1 MRNPVVLVLLALPL
15 ATLAAGAATLWIIG
29 RGGLDAVGE
38 PVRRTAQVQVRD
50 WADDEAARRLGL
62 SAELVLEGA
71 EVRLRLRGNAPKPDL
86 MLHLEHPLEAA
97 RDRDLPLQAWRDGW
111 RAPAFDPGVHW
122 RLALAPVGGGWR
134 LVGRWAP
141 GAGQA
146 TLAPALGDGGG
157 DADAAR

>member
-50 WADDEAARRLGL
+50 WAEDEAARRLGL
-62 SAELVLEGA
+62 SAELTLEGA
-71 EVRLRLRGNAPKPDL
+71 EVRLRLRGNAPETDL
-86 MLHLEHPLEAA
+86 VLHLEHPLEAA
-97 RDRDLPLQAWRDGW
+97 RDRDLPLQPRGDGW
-111 RAPAFDPGVHW
+111 TAPAFDAGVHW

-134 LVGRWAP
+134 LVGRWEP
-141 GAGQA
+141 GRTRT
-146 TLAPALGDGGG
+146 TLVPALGDGGG
-157 DADAAR
+157 STGVAR

>member
-15 ATLAAGAATLWIIG
+15 ATLAAGAVTLWIIG

-50 WADDEAARRLGL
+50 WAEDEAARRLGL

-71 EVRLRLRGNAPKPDL
+71 EVRLQLRGDAPETNL
-86 MLHLEHPLEAA
+86 VLHLEHPLEAA
-97 RDRDLPLQAWRDGW
+97 RDRDLPLRPENADWV
-111 RAPAFDPGVHW
+111 APAFDPGVHW
-122 RLALAPVGGGWR
+122 RLALAPEGGGWR

-146 TLAPALGDGGG
+146 TLAPALGYGEGNRDV
-157 DADAAR
+157 AR

>member
-50 WADDEAARRLGL
+50 WAEDEAARRLGL
-62 SAELVLEGA
+62 SAELALEGA
-71 EVRLRLRGNAPKPDL
+71 EVRLRLRGNAPETDL
-86 MLHLEHPLEAA
+86 VLHLEHPLEAA
-97 RDRDLPLQAWRDGW
+97 RDRDLPLQPRNDGW
-111 RAPAFDPGVHW
+111 GGPAFDPGVHW
-122 RLALAPVGGGWR
+122 RLALGPAGGGWR

-157 DADAAR
+157 ERDVAR